1 MNQDNSNSEE
11 KKRKNILFNK
21 SNLLL
26 CAVAFIIGIFVSR
39 AYDNFFPSQKST
51 EAPDALEQKS
61 TEGSDA
67 LEQAMA
73 GVEAAEKDTAPKSGR
88 ITSELDVA
96 GAAAAAKMEEEAEK
110 GNLNTALLLASP
122 SSKYDETDRKKYFK
136 LAEKIMHNAQ
146 YEFAIYYLVYG
157 NAMQKKRA
165 WNTID
170 MIANSAECS
179 DTTVCSDNR
188 KFWDHPI
195 ACGKHEAMA
204 RRYYRDLFNDLA
216 SNKCTWQSIMNDS
229 KYKNTFIVSATKDA
243 ESQFLLGYTYLNAYA
258 RLKNLLE
265 LSAEL
270 DKFIPKV
277 TAKERAAQLAL
288 AKSAVP
294 WEKVRDL
301 GIIIYRGKHRME
313 YRSPVDTDDGLC
325 QGMTIPGTTF
335 KVEDCYIDAILNPD
349 MPFDVWGEYWL
360 KSASAKGHKDA
371 GAVLELWNKY
381 RKKK

>member
-26 CAVAFIIGIFVSR
+26 FAGAFIIGMFISR

-51 EAPDALEQKS
+51 ED
-61 TEGSDA
+61 SDA

-73 GVEAAEKDTAPKSGR
+73 GVEATEKDIAPKSGR

-96 GAAAAAKMEEEAEK
+96 AAVIAAKMKEEAEK
-110 GNLNTALLLASP
+110 GNLNTALLLAFTS
-122 SSKYDETDRKKYFK
+122 DETGRKKYFK
-136 LAEKIMHNAQ
+136 LAEEIMHNAQ

-195 ACGKHEAMA
+195 VCGKHEAMA

-243 ESQFLLGYTYLNAYA
+243 ESQFLLGYTYLNSYA

-288 AKSAVP
+288 ATSAIP
-294 WEKVRDL
+294 REKIRDL
-301 GIIIYRGKHRME
+301 EIIIYRGKHRME
-313 YRSPVDTDDGLC
+313 YRSPVDTFSMGLC
-325 QGMTIPGTTF
+325 KGMTIPGTTF

-371 GAVLELWNKY
+371 GVVLELWNKY

>member
-26 CAVAFIIGIFVSR
+26 FAGAFIISLFGSWVYNEFLTFKDSPQ
-39 AYDNFFPSQKST
+39 APSQLDLAVAGA
-51 EAPDALEQKS
+51 EAS
-61 TEGSDA
+61 
-67 LEQAMA
+67 M
-73 GVEAAEKDTAPKSGR
+73 KDNSFDPAK
-88 ITSELDVA
+88 SELDVA
-96 GAAAAAKMEEEAEK
+96 AAGASALLEEEAEK
-110 GNLNTALLLASP
+110 GNLNTALKLASP
-122 SSKYDETDRKKYFK
+122 SFTSDETGRKKYFK

-146 YEFAIYYLVYG
+146 YEFAIYYLVCG

-195 ACGKHEAMA
+195 VCGKHEAMA

-277 TAKERAAQLAL
+277 TAKESAAKLAL
-288 AKSAVP
+288 AAGTGQYKSRDF
-294 WEKVRDL
+294 RDL
-301 GIIIYRGKHRME
+301 NIMIYRGKHRME
-313 YRSPVDTDDGLC
+313 YRSPVDNFLFWGLC
-325 QGMTIPGTTF
+325 KGMTIPGTTF

-371 GAVLELWNKY
+371 GAALKVWNKY
-381 RKKK
+381 SKKK

>member
-26 CAVAFIIGIFVSR
+26 FAGAFIISLFGSWVYNEFLTFKDSPQ
-39 AYDNFFPSQKST
+39 APSQLDLAVAGA
-51 EAPDALEQKS
+51 EAS
-61 TEGSDA
+61 
-67 LEQAMA
+67 M
-73 GVEAAEKDTAPKSGR
+73 KDNSFDPAK
-88 ITSELDVA
+88 SELDIA
-96 GAAAAAKMEEEAEK
+96 AEGMGASMEKEAEK
-110 GNLNTALLLASP
+110 GNLNTALELASP
-122 SSKYDETDRKKYFK
+122 HFTSDETRRKKYFK
-136 LAEKIMHNAQ
+136 LAEKIMYNAQ
-146 YEFAIYYLVYG
+146 YEFAIYYLVCG

-195 ACGKHEAMA
+195 VCGKHEAMA

-216 SNKCTWQSIMNDS
+216 SNKCTWQSIMNDP

-288 AKSAVP
+288 ATSAVP
-294 WEKVRDL
+294 REKIRDL
-301 GIIIYRGKHRME
+301 EIILYRGKHRME
-313 YRSPVDTDDGLC
+313 YRSPVDTVFGGLGK
-325 QGMTIPGTTF
+325 GMTIPGTTF

-360 KSASAKGHKDA
+360 KSASAKGHKEA
-371 GAVLELWNKY
+371 GAALKVWNKY
-381 RKKK
+381 SKKK